1 MTGFPEDDAD
11 RADTAAQMRNLLAW
25 MNQERTSERTLLV
38 LETADQT
45 VIYAAESR
53 ALFVLDENPDPEQEA
68 GS

>member
-1 MTGFPEDDAD
+1 MTDFPEDDAD
-11 RADTAAQMRNLLAW
+11 RTDIAAHKRDRLVW
-25 MNQERTSERTLLV
+25 MDQGRTSERTLFV

-53 ALFVLDENPDPEQEA
+53 AISGLDENPAPEQEA